1 MIYASTLQRNK
12 MSREEEL
19 RAREEAVAAKEKE
32 LAQKEKQLDA
42 FSAAVKTRKEEWY
55 DRVNLSERQL
65 TLIIRV
71 IYALLGLVALLIL
84 LEAFGIF
91 KI

>member
-1 MIYASTLQRNK
+1 

-19 RAREEAVAAKEKE
+19 KAREEAVAAREKE

-42 FSAAVKTRKEEWY
+42 FSAAIKARKEEWY
-55 DRVNLSERQL
+55 DRVQLSEKQL
-65 TLIIRV
+65 TGIIRV
-71 IYALLGLVALLIL
+71 IYALLGLVAVLIL
-84 LEAFGIF
+84 LEALGIF